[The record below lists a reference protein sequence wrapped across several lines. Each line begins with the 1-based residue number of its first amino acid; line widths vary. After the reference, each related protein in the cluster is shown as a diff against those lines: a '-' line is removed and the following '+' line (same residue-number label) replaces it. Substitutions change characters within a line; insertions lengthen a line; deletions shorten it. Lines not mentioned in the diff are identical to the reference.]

1 MNGEK
6 SMSELFTKNDLKT
19 LKKVLNYWIPEF
31 SEYPE
36 KQNVQKILQKIDFAL
51 KDKSS
56 CVWKFCWD
64 SEYGSVEGLFVANRE
79 DIEQSIGKEIYFGD
93 ILGKHSCVDGIL
105 EYGDIKLVSDD
116 PIIVDTVLTYDLV
129 FGYNPLHYI
138 VERGVMSNSN
148 PMSR

>member
-6 SMSELFTKNDLKT
+6 NMSELFTKNDLKT

-36 KQNVQKILQKIDFAL
+36 KQNVQKILQKIDFVL
-51 KDKSS
+51 NEGSKDKPSS

-64 SEYGSVEGLFVANRE
+64 SYYGFIEGLFVANRE
-79 DIEQSIGKEIYFGD
+79 DIEKSIGKEIYFGE
-93 ILGKHSCVDGIL
+93 ILGKHSEVSGVL
-105 EYGDIKLVSDD
+105 ESGDIEFISDD
-116 PIIVDTVLTYDLV
+116 PIIVDLVLTHDLT

-138 VERGVMSNSN
+138 VEEE
-148 PMSR
+148 